1 LVSATAILKANRS
14 GLVSAGLRKP
24 LTKAEMTKAE
34 MNGAQRP
41 GAAQGMALPQQW
53 IVLTTWE
60 QVETPA
66 AGSDSVTDFGANA
79 NSDAA
84 AAAQPGKSGTRQIT
98 VTQLILRV
106 YPASAASAPDRH
118 SQAAGESSARP
129 LKDFNS
135 VLHRQAVLPLS
146 SGWLV
151 IQL

>member
-1 LVSATAILKANRS
+1 MTM
-14 GLVSAGLRKP
+14 AGKS
-24 LTKAEMTKAE
+24 
-34 MNGAQRP
+34 
-41 GAAQGMALPQQW
+41 GAARTGVAQETALPQQW

-66 AGSDSVTDFGANA
+66 TDPDTATGFSANA
-79 NSDAA
+79 NSDVAA
-84 AAAQPGKSGTRQIT
+84 PAQPGKSGTRRIT

-106 YPASAASAPDRH
+106 YPASAATAQDRN